1 LGRHETSHELFGT
14 KDGEKVKT
22 LLLLFCLPSL
32 LWAAEMA
39 PVLTV
44 ADSINPGTGDY
55 LVNGIEEAEKA
66 RVPYLVIHLDTP
78 GGLLST
84 TRLIVQ
90 KMLAS
95 TVPIVV
101 FVGPRGAH
109 AGSAGALITFAAD
122 IAAMAPA
129 TNIGAAH
136 PVVAGGGETDKTMA
150 TKMVNDTAAFA
161 ESVAKARGRNTTVA
175 IQTVRASASLIA
187 DQALAQGVIDLIAED
202 LPDLRAKLTGFRL
215 RVARGS
221 LTTLPA
227 QTVELTPRPMAL
239 KYRIVSF
246 FADPNL
252 AYLIMSLGALCLW
265 IELTHPGMIL
275 PGAVGTLCILVSMV
289 SFQLLPI
296 SYGALALIFVG
307 LGFIVAELFLPTYG
321 ILGVAGMASF
331 IFGSLFLMD
340 TTAPQY
346 QVSLKLIFPTAAALS
361 AAAVWISLSVLR
373 AQKRR
378 HLSGTEALVGE
389 LGQVRETVSE
399 SKGKVFVQGELWN
412 AKSETGATLSKGSVV
427 VVRQVDH
434 LELVVA
440 EKV

>member
-1 LGRHETSHELFGT
+1 M
-14 KDGEKVKT
+14 KT
-22 LLLLFCLPSL
+22 LLILLCLPNL
-32 LWAAEMA
+32 LWAAGPA

-55 LVNGIEEAEKA
+55 LIAGIEAAETSKA
-66 RVPYLVIHLDTP
+66 PYLVIYLDTP

-90 KMLAS
+90 KMLGS

-136 PVVAGGGETDKTMA
+136 PVLSGGGEMDKTMA
-150 TKMVNDTAAFA
+150 TKMANDTAAFA
-161 ESVAKARGRNTTVA
+161 ESVAKARGRNTAVA
-175 IQTVRASASLIA
+175 IQTVKDSASLTA
-187 DQALAQGVIDLIAED
+187 DQALKQGVIDLIAED
-202 LPDLRAKLTGFRL
+202 LSDLRTKLTGFRL
-215 RVARGS
+215 RVAKG
-221 LTTLPA
+221 TLVALPGEA
-227 QTVELTPRPMAL
+227 AEFTPRPMSL

-252 AYLIMSLGALCLW
+252 AYLIMSFGALCLW

-275 PGAVGTLCILVSMV
+275 PGAIGTLCVLVSMV
-289 SFQLLPI
+289 SFQLMPI
-296 SYGALALIFVG
+296 SYGALALIVVG

-321 ILGVAGMASF
+321 ILGVAGIISF

-340 TTAPQY
+340 TTAPEY
-346 QVSLKLIFPTAAALS
+346 QISLKLIFPTAATL
-361 AAAVWISLSVLR
+361 AATAVFISFSVLKS
-373 AQKRR
+373 QRR
-378 HLSGTEALVGE
+378 KHLSGLEALVGE
-389 LGQVRETVSE
+389 EGQVRETVGE
-399 SKGKVFVQGELWN
+399 TKGKVFVQGELWN
-412 AKSETGATLSKGSVV
+412 ARSDSGTSIPKGSIVV
-427 VVRQVDH
+427 VKQVQH